1 MAHHSTLWNRV
12 GYITWVTSIYAIC
25 EICPLNMQCAPVQ
38 GYNGAA
44 VGKGRQLAKTELE
57 KLKLSELTTREA
69 VFEAARM

>member
-1 MAHHSTLWNRV
+1 MASFTCV
-12 GYITWVTSIYAIC
+12 GDAALTDPFTNLSLYK
-25 EICPLNMQCAPVQ
+25 
-38 GYNGAA
+38 GYHGAA